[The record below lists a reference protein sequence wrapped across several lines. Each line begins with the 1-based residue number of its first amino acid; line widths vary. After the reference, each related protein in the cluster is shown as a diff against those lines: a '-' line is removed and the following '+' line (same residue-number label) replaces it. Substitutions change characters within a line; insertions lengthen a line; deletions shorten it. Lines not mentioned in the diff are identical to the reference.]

1 MFTKPEKTKQT
12 IIILM
17 TCTDPKTNTDDSVNG
32 LHVPLD
38 KAAFRTSGISEF
50 ASDDCHTRFIPN
62 L

>member
-1 MFTKPEKTKQT
+1 
-12 IIILM
+12 M